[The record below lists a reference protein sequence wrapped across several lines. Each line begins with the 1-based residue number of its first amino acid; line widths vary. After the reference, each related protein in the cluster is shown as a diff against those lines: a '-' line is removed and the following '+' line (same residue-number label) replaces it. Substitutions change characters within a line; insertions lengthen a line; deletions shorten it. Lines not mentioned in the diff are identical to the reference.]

1 MSEKFSLKDHLFNR
15 EKVIYL
21 ASLIKSAYPKFE
33 DKKFIKK
40 TVEKFPELELKQRI
54 DWIEQKIEEFLPFE
68 YEKTLEIILN
78 ALPDELDPNK
88 TDDDFGD
95 FILAPFQVFIVKN
108 GLSKK
113 HLKKSLRAL
122 GECTKRFTVEGGIR
136 YFINAFPDETISQIK
151 KWSTSKNYHQRRL
164 ASEGIRPTLP
174 WHINIDFD
182 YREGIDI
189 LYMLFADKTRY
200 VTRSVANHMND
211 ISKIDSKLV
220 LKTLALWKIS
230 QKQNEKEMDFI
241 IRHSLRTLLKQ
252 GNKQALAMLGYKKPA
267 QISVKFG
274 KISKTVKLGE
284 KLEFNFNVKSHA
296 DQKLMIS
303 YYVYFLNKKNEF
315 IPKIFQIKKCDVRK
329 GDVLELSKKH
339 MLKIMSTKK
348 LYPGKQAIQ
357 VIVNGLAV
365 TDKIFFI
372 LTK

>member
-15 EKVIYL
+15 EKVTYL

-284 KLEFNFNVKSHA
+284 KLEFNFNIKSHA

-329 GDVLELSKKH
+329 GDILELSKKH

-357 VIVNGLAV
+357 IIVNGLAV